1 MARRLNQRDIHALI
15 NLIGREVTGQDNAIQ
30 VIDSSTFVSAGE
42 TIMAYGTE
50 NVLNAIGM
58 VAGRLIV
65 ANRPRQG
72 RFTTVRAIDSGA
84 YSNRI
89 RKISFYTT
97 EAVAAGWGNTDLYTN
112 LADGY
117 TNGDNSNASTKSMW
131 EQHPPV
137 PLQVNFAGSSIWQFP
152 YTVYEDQLK
161 EAFTGEDEFARF
173 WAGAMVEVGNALERQ
188 KEAFT
193 RMTVLSRIVGQAA
206 IGGDGAVDLVAAYN
220 TRFRTSYTGAQ
231 LRTTYLKEFLA
242 FFVATVKTYSALMA
256 EESVKFHTAPARQGH
271 VLLRQTPREMQ
282 KLLLYGPLF
291 RDAESMVMPEIF
303 HDGLLRQ
310 ENGERVEFWQNIN
323 DPASVKGI
331 TAIPNW
337 TTGEQE
343 ATEETTLP
351 YVVGLLYDEEA
362 MMVDFQF
369 DHAYSTPLEAR
380 KGYRTVWHTMRRNA
394 INDYT
399 ENAVL
404 FYMAS

>member
-1 MARRLNQRDIHALI
+1 MARRLNQKDIHALI

-42 TIMAYGTE
+42 TIMTYGTE

-112 LADGY
+112 LAYSY
-117 TNGDNSNASTKSMW
+117 TNGDNSGASTKSMW

-220 TRFRTSYTGAQ
+220 TRFGTSYTGAQ

-256 EESVKFHTAPARQGH
+256 EESVKFHTAPAVQGH

-291 RDAESMVMPEIF
+291 RDAESLVMPEIF

-310 ENGERVEFWQNIN
+310 ENGERVEFWQNID
-323 DPASVKGI
+323 DPAAVKGI

-343 ATEETTLP
+343 ATEEITLP

-362 MMVDFQF
+362 MMVDFQM
-369 DHAYSTPLEAR
+369 DHVYSTPLEAR
-380 KGYRTVWHTMRRNA
+380 KGYRNVWHTLRMGS
-394 INDYT
+394 IQDYS